1 MFIMKKTNLKL
12 ITVGLSSILLIA
24 STVPSITYADVSS
37 SYANEVSNVQS
48 TVSTIASLSEEQQAK
63 VYMMA
68 SLGNDLTLLD
78 NGELALA
85 VDTATLKS
93 NHNLTDDDIA
103 FVESSI
109 ANYNAYLTG
118 SIYNDN
124 SGGIFE
130 SKAKFDGAYI
140 YLTYDEV
147 MWIVNQAASFGPG
160 VIAGLMASLLS
171 FYPGI
176 GTIIGGIVGFL
187 GAASILGA
195 MQAAASKHRGIKIG
209 IGGISNW

>member
-12 ITVGLSSILLIA
+12 ITIGLSSAFLIA
-24 STVPSITYADVSS
+24 STVPSIAYADVSN
-37 SYANEVSNVQS
+37 SYTSEVNNVQS
-48 TVSTIASLSEEQQAK
+48 TTSTIGSLSEEQQSK

-78 NGELALA
+78 DGKLALA
-85 VDTATLKS
+85 VDTATLKT
-93 NHNLTDDDIA
+93 NHNLTDDDVA
-103 FVESSI
+103 FIESSI
-109 ANYNAYLTG
+109 ANYNAYLDG
-118 SIYNDN
+118 SIYNNN
-124 SGGIFE
+124 SGGILE

-171 FYPGI
+171 VYPGI
-176 GTIIGGIVGFL
+176 GTVIGGIVGFL

-195 MQAAASKHRGIKIG
+195 MQAAVSKHRGIKIG